1 MNHIK
6 SLEMKSAILEKMSIG
21 GFKNR
26 LELLQSK
33 VVNWQIE
40 LKIMQNVVHRK
51 RQKTKRH

>member
-1 MNHIK
+1 
-6 SLEMKSAILEKMSIG
+6 MKSAILEKMSIG